1 MPASPSR
8 GELRPVR
15 LAPVSAISRV
25 VLCCVVLCCRHDLAN
40 CKVLVDFDTNSL
52 ATAFLLP
59 LLFSVYSPENRPG
72 RVKRLSPALN
82 VPRTTPCHPQAR
94 PLPTPARAS
103 ACSKMRRSILL
114 ISILD
119 GVPYLQSCIVPL
131 PEPLHAVS
139 LGIRCAKFP
148 AASGKPC
155 AKGETAGARAAG
167 RRSAPT
173 GRRRSRRKVV

>member
-1 MPASPSR
+1 MWTRPRSQRQHLRRRRRQQQQHQQQRRQHHLQPQSRLQRSTQRRWMWLTSQHCKGYLQRASKPVWGR
-8 GELRPVR
+8 TKTRKAGAGERY
-15 LAPVSAISRV
+15 VS
-25 VLCCVVLCCRHDLAN
+25 CCVVLCCRHDLAN

-119 GVPYLQSCIVPL
+119 GV
-131 PEPLHAVS
+131 
-139 LGIRCAKFP
+139 
-148 AASGKPC
+148 
-155 AKGETAGARAAG
+155 GEN
-167 RRSAPT
+167 
-173 GRRRSRRKVV
+173 